1 MITTLVNNANT
12 NETLESLLR
21 FLELMGDN
29 VQLSNN

>member
-1 MITTLVNNANT
+1 MITILVNNANT
-12 NETLESLLR
+12 NEALESLLR